1 MTASTSTPPTDRS
14 PRAGLLTRHIREARV
29 PGRPALRLGPVS
41 TVWRP
46 WPVAVTLI
54 LAVAA
59 VFLFGA
65 SIGLGD
71 YPLSVWK
78 VLRVLFTGDGTRI
91 ERLVVLDWRMPRAV
105 TGLAVGAAL
114 GLSGALT
121 QSVTRNSLASPDIL
135 GITKGASAA
144 AATVIILGSGGGLA
158 GWLASVGTPVAAL
171 LGAVATALVIWLLAA
186 RRGADPFRLVL
197 FGIIVS
203 ALLEA
208 YISYLLTTADT
219 RDAATAQMWLTGS
232 LGSSTWQRTLPISL
246 LVVVC
251 VPVTAWIAF
260 RLLASLLGPDTAT
273 ALGQNTRATQVVLL
287 GLSVALAAVAVA
299 ASGPI
304 GFVAFVA
311 PQVALRL
318 TRVAAPPLVASALTG
333 AVLLIGADIIT
344 QSLLP
349 VELPVGLL
357 TSAVGGVFLIHLLVR
372 NNRRTTT

>member
-1 MTASTSTPPTDRS
+1 
-14 PRAGLLTRHIREARV
+14 
-29 PGRPALRLGPVS
+29 
-41 TVWRP
+41 
-46 WPVAVTLI
+46 
-54 LAVAA
+54 
-59 VFLFGA
+59 
-65 SIGLGD
+65 
-71 YPLSVWK
+71 
-78 VLRVLFTGDGTRI
+78 
-91 ERLVVLDWRMPRAV
+91 
-105 TGLAVGAAL
+105 
-114 GLSGALT
+114 
-121 QSVTRNSLASPDIL
+121 
-135 GITKGASAA
+135 
-144 AATVIILGSGGGLA
+144 
-158 GWLASVGTPVAAL
+158 
-171 LGAVATALVIWLLAA
+171 
-186 RRGADPFRLVL
+186 
-197 FGIIVS
+197 
-203 ALLEA
+203 
-208 YISYLLTTADT
+208 
-219 RDAATAQMWLTGS
+219 MWLTGS

-318 TRVAAPPLVASALTG
+318 TRVAAPPLIASALTG